1 MIDIVQKYFKPDMTD
16 KQLIKGT
23 RTAIVGVGIFSYIMA
38 VYLPEVLAMQMY
50 SYSMYGAA
58 VTIPLFGV
66 FFYRKISQAGGMASV
81 LTGGAAILI
90 WDIILKRPMGLN
102 GIIVAAPLAIIA
114 LVLFSNI
121 FPREENASA
130 R

>member
-1 MIDIVQKYFKPDMTD
+1 
-16 KQLIKGT
+16 
-23 RTAIVGVGIFSYIMA
+23 MA